1 MGQTEVKMGKSWNAF
16 QSKKKKWFTKHHQ
29 AISFPVNSWSP
40 LERPQD
46 TSYGKLNLEK
56 IQADM
61 IRVRELNWLVVEPY
75 PSEKWWSSSA
85 GMMTFPN
92 WMESHKIHLTYMDYQ
107 YMIGFLIYNRH
118 PITLYHWI
126 FQMFQSPPTSFRTNK
141 PILRFVDLDFTRE
154 KCWDVRRKSAPSPSP
169 SAGEG
174 QSGGRLCQ
182 WPG

>member
-1 MGQTEVKMGKSWNAF
+1 MDEHGDWTQKNEVMDLIFDLLRYSYIGIYIALLSKSHSWVIPSWNYN
-16 QSKKKKWFTKHHQ
+16 
-29 AISFPVNSWSP
+29 I
-40 LERPQD
+40 
-46 TSYGKLNLEK
+46 
-56 IQADM
+56 
-61 IRVRELNWLVVEPY
+61 WLVVEPY

-85 GMMTFPN
+85 GIVTFPN

-141 PILRFVDLDFTRE
+141 PILRFVDLDFTHE